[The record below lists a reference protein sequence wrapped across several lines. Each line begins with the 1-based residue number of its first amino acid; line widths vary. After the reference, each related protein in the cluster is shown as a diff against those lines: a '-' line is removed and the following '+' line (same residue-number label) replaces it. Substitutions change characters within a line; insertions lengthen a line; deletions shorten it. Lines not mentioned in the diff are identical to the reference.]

1 MSPLSNGILK
11 RALLLPMYNIG
22 CLKWKLL
29 NFPVKLC
36 SLDSEPLFY
45 SLPNSFKN
53 YMRFSCLPV
62 ACFGTVVSSLE
73 IFAEGKRV
81 GKKDRL
87 PAPAYL

>member
-1 MSPLSNGILK
+1 
-11 RALLLPMYNIG
+11 MYNVG

-29 NFPVKLC
+29 NFPVKLY

-53 YMRFSCLPV
+53 YVRFSCLPI

-73 IFAEGKRV
+73 TFAGVKGV

-87 PAPAYL
+87 AAPAYL